1 MNSLQQWALWA
12 KQHARA
18 VQIFF
23 VVAHLLLY
31 TIALHFGWY
40 LFVIGVEIP
49 LSLTLVLLSIYTVA
63 AVLYPGVF
71 FDRKKS
77 NWDTFKRRKIC
88 DVILFSTAF
97 LLGVSLANHSPHFL
111 SSNSISQ
118 IEAKPMLTAVKIK
131 KGEELK
137 VKRQIFIQKSEK
149 WLENKLAKIDRYQSN
164 APVLEFVLLI
174 ILFTVLASFLAV
186 VVLYL
191 SCNLSCSG
199 AEAAA
204 WLVLIL
210 GLGLIITLF
219 ILGISWAK
227 RRLKRQ
233 KYGTT

>member
-1 MNSLQQWALWA
+1 M
-12 KQHARA
+12 
-18 VQIFF
+18 
-23 VVAHLLLY
+23 
-31 TIALHFGWY
+31 
-40 LFVIGVEIP
+40 
-49 LSLTLVLLSIYTVA
+49 LLSIYTVA